1 MSFYALSELTSRSRS
16 SGSPFSFTGSK
27 SRSWDTFVR
36 DCAALREYIQS
47 QQNDRWIITTENSYF
62 FSCALFAVMQSGKP
76 SLLSANTSPSF
87 LSEIAGN
94 TTGIFSDH
102 ELPGASVIPDLL
114 SGNHSGTTDFPPIQS
129 EMCEIVLY
137 TSGSTGK
144 PKAFAKRLTEL
155 ETETTEL
162 YRLWGDRLKGK
173 RVYSTVNHQHIYGLL
188 FSILLPVS
196 AGLPFCEDQIKYP
209 ESLESIPDPDP
220 VLVCSPAFFKRLAE
234 TPLAPGRF
242 REELVVFSSGG
253 VLPVETAR
261 AAGVILGTTPLEI
274 YGSTETGGI
283 AWRKSVEETA
293 WKPFPRNTVT
303 LNDEGRICVRSP
315 YIHDPEGFTSGD
327 IGRFNEDGTFML
339 EGRADSIVKIE
350 EKRIS
355 LTEVENRLLESPYV
369 RETSV
374 IALKGKRQYLGAV
387 VVLSEEGKRFFQ
399 NREKKEVN
407 GFFMTH
413 LARYLE
419 NTVIPKKWRFIDAL
433 PRNTQDKIS
442 RETIERLFRKPEE
455 LTIHDTEVSGTHA
468 ALTISF
474 GRGSVYFDGH
484 FPEFLILPGV
494 TQVDL
499 AMRQAH
505 ELLGTTLAMRTITR
519 IKFKRPIL
527 PEQKMRLELTYTEE
541 KNKLTFSYRTYPDGV
556 LCSEGTVILENT

>member
-1 MSFYALSELTSRSRS
+1 MNCTTISELTTQSRSPD
-16 SGSPFSFTGSK
+16 SPFSFTGN
-27 SRSWDTFVR
+27 RCRTWDTFLN
-36 DCAALREYIQS
+36 DCAALRAYIQS
-47 QQNDRWIITTENSYF
+47 KPHDRWIITTENSYY
-62 FSCALFAVMQSGKP
+62 FSCALFAVMQSGKAA
-76 SLLSANTSPSF
+76 LLCANTSSAF
-87 LSEIAGN
+87 LSEISGD
-94 TTGIFSDH
+94 TTGLFSDR
-102 ELPGASVIPDLL
+102 ELPGAAVLPGIL
-114 SGNHSGTTDFPPIQS
+114 SGHCFECREFPPIQS
-129 EMCEIVLY
+129 STCEIVLY

-144 PKAFAKRLTEL
+144 PKAFSKRLTEL
-155 ETETTEL
+155 ETETAEL
-162 YRLWGDRLKGK
+162 WRLWGDRLAGK

-196 AGLPFCEDQIKYP
+196 ASLPFCEDQIKYP

-234 TPLAPGRF
+234 TPLESGRF
-242 REELVVFSSGG
+242 SDGLTVFSSGG
-253 VLPVETAR
+253 VLPRETAR
-261 AAGVILGTTPLEI
+261 AAGDILGTTPLEI

-303 LNDEGRICVRSP
+303 VNNEGRICVRSP
-315 YIHDPEGFTSGD
+315 YIHDPAGFISGD
-327 IGRFNEDGTFML
+327 IGHFLDDGTFML

-369 RETSV
+369 RETAV

-387 VVLSEEGKRFFQ
+387 VVLSDDGKQYFEA
-399 NREKKEVN
+399 REKKDIN
-407 GFFMTH
+407 RFFMEH
-413 LARYLE
+413 LSQYLE
-419 NTVIPKKWRFIDAL
+419 NTVIPKKWRFVSAL

-442 RETIERLFRKPEE
+442 REAVERLFNKTEE
-455 LTIHDTEVSGTHA
+455 LTIHEQEVSASHA
-468 ALTISF
+468 SMTLSF
-474 GRGSVYFDGH
+474 GCKSIYFDGH

-499 AMRQAH
+499 AMRRSH
-505 ELLGTTLAMRTITR
+505 ELLGTTLAMQTITR

-527 PEQKMRLELTYTEE
+527 PEQKMRLELAYTEE

-556 LCSEGTVILENT
+556 LCSEGTIILENT